1 MSSSFRGIEPSGS
14 NALAYNQERLGVE
27 ETKYNA
33 ESRANEILKTVGEGK
48 TFLSG
53 KELGKKIIGNIK
65 QKAKA
70 KANQVLKDAKSK
82 VEGKVQDLKT
92 QAEGKAKSLFEK
104 AGKEGDRPP
113 RAPTSQSG
121 KDLVKRGLKQL
132 KGKVED
138 KVKSTIE
145 DNVKSTIEDK
155 IAPSIAKPLE
165 NVAAEE
171 STALRTTNAASR
183 GEQIANEMRLARET
197 GETGDVALKGGEDA
211 LRVGQN
217 AGKAAQA
224 AEQIPPPPTT
234 APPVGQ
240 PSTLEEAKQA
250 ANDARDSSQ
259 AEQQAAKAAEQ
270 KAGLTAEQ
278 QVAKTA
284 EADAAKAAEKIA
296 ARKVE
301 VKVGEKA
308 VAKGAKVAGEVD
320 ADGGGP
326 EDPIGD
332 VIGAVAG
339 IATTVYSLFHKPK
352 QVALSNLP
360 VNVQSQSFQVGF

>member
-92 QAEGKAKSLFEK
+92 QAEGKATSLFEK
-104 AGKEGDRPP
+104 AGDRTP

-121 KDLVKRGLKQL
+121 KDSAKDLIKRGLKQF

-145 DNVKSTIEDK
+145 DKLTPK
-155 IAPSIAKPLE
+155 IAKPLE
-165 NVAAEE
+165 DVAAEE
-171 STALRTTNAASR
+171 TTALRTTNAASR

-197 GETGDVALKGGEDA
+197 GETGDMALKGGEDA
-211 LRVGQN
+211 LRVGQT
-217 AGKAAQA
+217 AGKAAAQA

-250 ANDARDSSQ
+250 ANDARDASQ

-278 QVAKTA
+278 QAAKTA

-308 VAKGAKVAGEVD
+308 VAKGAKVAGEID
-320 ADGGGP
+320 ADAGGP

-339 IATTVYSLFHKPK
+339 IATTVYSIFHKPK

>member
-70 KANQVLKDAKSK
+70 KANQALKDAKSK
-82 VEGKVQDLKT
+82 VEGKIQDLKT

-104 AGKEGDRPP
+104 AGDRTP

-121 KDLVKRGLKQL
+121 KDSAKDLVKRGLKQL
-132 KGKVED
+132 KSKVED

-145 DNVKSTIEDK
+145 DKL
-155 IAPSIAKPLE
+155 APKIAKPLE
-165 NVAAEE
+165 DVAEE
-171 STALRTTNAASR
+171 ETTALRTTNAASR

-211 LRVGQN
+211 LRVGQT

-234 APPVGQ
+234 APPLGQ

-250 ANDARDSSQ
+250 ANDARDASQ

-308 VAKGAKVAGEVD
+308 LAKGAKVAGEVD
-320 ADGGGP
+320 ADGGRP
-326 EDPIGD
+326 RRS
-332 VIGAVAG
+332 
-339 IATTVYSLFHKPK
+339 YR
-352 QVALSNLP
+352 
-360 VNVQSQSFQVGF
+360 